1 MYDKAC
7 DSDALR
13 KRLACRS
20 IDLFCSQGKNCTK
33 APMQDRHKLRRYKRR
48 WKVERVFTW
57 LGNFRCLVVC
67 WKLHIT
73 MCRAFFHVVCLL
85 ITLRQL

>member
-48 WKVERVFTW
+48 WKVERGLPGWEIFAAW
-57 LGNFRCLVVC
+57 WCAGSSISLCAERSF
-67 WKLHIT
+67 
-73 MCRAFFHVVCLL
+73 M
-85 ITLRQL
+85 